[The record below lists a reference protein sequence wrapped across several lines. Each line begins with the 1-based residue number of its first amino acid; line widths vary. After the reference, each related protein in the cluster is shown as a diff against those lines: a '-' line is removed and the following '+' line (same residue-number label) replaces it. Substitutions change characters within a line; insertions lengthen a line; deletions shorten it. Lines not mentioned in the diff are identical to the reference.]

1 MANIKMATKEKISL
15 GQAIKMDKN
24 ISQAKGNNQIHR
36 DALIEDFS
44 FQHELGGNVSATPY
58 ETILK
63 TLPCYFNWD
72 LEESCDEDVQVLV
85 QCAHE
90 NLVSNTEMTLV
101 PHKTMLG
108 YLYVTQLR
116 RMEDREPSTALSWFD
131 QALSDNQLDT
141 DRCSDNDGPRGDT
154 LILLSNIAWV
164 YFTSGRLDMVD
175 KTLQKIKQK
184 FANRISESQK
194 AFMYGH
200 KGICFAYFLKTTF
213 EINIACF
220 NRALSVF
227 PCHTDWLFW
236 SAFTLCF
243 QKDRCYEKPFETD
256 AKSVLHREEILY
268 KHVLENDNNHCFAK
282 AMLGNLFH
290 NKGQYDNANSLIS
303 DALKLNRTLPIVAEF
318 ASIFYAALKN
328 FKLSIKVLEQA
339 LEAWPNNT
347 YLLRQIAYTYKE
359 IYLLESA
366 HDQEQNS
373 NHLEMAIRY
382 YDKAIKVANGHLPEA
397 IINKAKVC
405 KLMGNMVEAHRLYLL
420 AINTNRDPYWKSVTY
435 FEFGEF
441 CEQHLEEHS
450 DALKYYQ
457 LAIDQG
463 TQYWCA
469 KRAAH
474 VISHLTLE
482 KSTE

>member
-1 MANIKMATKEKISL
+1 MAMKEKISL
-15 GQAIKMDKN
+15 GQMIKMDGN
-24 ISQAKGNNQIHR
+24 ISQTEGSNLFHR

-44 FQHELGGNVSATPY
+44 FRHELGKHVSANSY

-72 LEESCDEDVQVLV
+72 LEDSSDEALETLV
-85 QCAHE
+85 QCAQE

-108 YLYVTQLR
+108 YLYVTQRR

-141 DRCSDNDGPRGDT
+141 DSCGDNDGPQGDT
-154 LILLSNIAWV
+154 LILLGNIAWV
-164 YFTSGRLDMVD
+164 YFISGRLDMVG

-184 FANRISESQK
+184 FDNRISESQK

-200 KGICFAYFLKTTF
+200 KGMCLAYFIKRTCDVS
-213 EINIACF
+213 IACF

-236 SAFTLCF
+236 YGFTLCF
-243 QKDRCYEKPFETD
+243 QRDRYYQKPFDTD
-256 AKSVLHREEILY
+256 AFSVLHEEEILY
-268 KHVLENDNNHCFAK
+268 KHVLENNSNHSFAK
-282 AMLGNLFH
+282 AMLSSLFCAR
-290 NKGQYDNANSLIS
+290 GQYDNADSLII
-303 DALKLNRTLPIVAEF
+303 DALQSNHTIPTIAYSAATV
-318 ASIFYAALKN
+318 YATLKN
-328 FKLSIKVLEQA
+328 FRLSIKVLEQA

-347 YLLRQIAYTYKE
+347 YLLRQLAYTYKE

-366 HDQEQNS
+366 YDTEQNY
-373 NHLEMAIRY
+373 LKKAIRY
-382 YDKAIKVANGHLPEA
+382 YDKAIKVANGHLPDA
-397 IINKAKVC
+397 IISKAKVC
-405 KLMGNMVEAHRLYLL
+405 TLMGNMVESHRLYLL
-420 AINTNRDPYWKSVTY
+420 AINTNRDPYWKSVAY

-474 VISHLTLE
+474 VIPHLPLE
-482 KSTE
+482 KSLYRP